1 MERAPHNQQHDT
13 ALAVLLLD
21 RAGVIR
27 AATPAAC
34 DALGQPASK
43 LVTRAV
49 HHVLPAAKALVY
61 LWLDAL
67 QPGGDAPPPRVL
79 DLEAA
84 WHGQSRRFDGIL
96 YALGRAD
103 AAPDQPVAG
112 LVLRPSL
119 VQKARTQALD
129 AQRALLSQF
138 AQGATLRDSL
148 REVALF
154 AERQMAGETFCVVVL
169 DDGRGLERGVVATLP
184 ADMADL
190 YADPAIHA
198 QGCPAALA
206 MADEQPVVIPDL
218 DADTRFRA
226 YAAHLRR
233 HSLRAVWSQP
243 VPPGAAATRA
253 TLDILLPIPRSP
265 SAEERHVAEQVAA
278 MVRLA
283 LDLAHLRAELERRT
297 ANLSSIVGSLPVVV
311 WETDAAGVVTLIE
324 GGALPLVKLHAASV
338 VGHPSSE
345 AFGASDTTVRLVH
358 RALEGVSEWS
368 DVAAFGRDFTIQVTP
383 IRDARRARCAA
394 CVAWRWTSPSAAHW
408 RPARWRHAAWTRWRR
423 WRAAL
428 RAIFPTCSPPSA
440 AMLRWQRFR
449 RASRRGWQ
457 GKPGDH
463 QAAAARGQAATQN
476 MLALGQP
483 KPIRRTATSVAA
495 VLREALQLLRPVLPP
510 QIAVDVVDQTQ
521 GQDQVMA
528 DPNLLQQVLFNLLMR
543 GRDAMPSGGTLR
555 VRMERDQRPGASPAL
570 RVSVEDSGPPLP
582 PELLPRIF
590 DAFGTAGEN
599 TAGLAMALVRSFVE
613 SNGGRVEV
621 LSGANAGAGVGTS
634 VVLTLPAAALPS
646 SEAGGAARGA
656 VLLGE
661 AHPLLRPM
669 LAEAL
674 QSAGYHVTAPADPQ
688 AFRAALSSAQG
699 QMDTAVVV
707 DPAFLASTPAQ
718 AVQAIRRLAGP
729 DVPILLAGDAPTPGS
744 ADSRVAALPKPL
756 DLDALRHQLAAF
768 LPARGADGSSTS
780 AAPRT
785 PGASS

>member
-49 HHVLPAAKALVY
+49 HHVLPAAKAQVY

-67 QPGGDAPPPRVL
+67 QPAADAPPPRVL

-383 IRDARRARCAA
+383 IRDASGQVCGMRGLALDITERRALEASALAA
-394 CVAWRWTSPSAAHW
+394 RRMDALAQVAGGFARDLSNVLAAI
-408 RPARWRHAAWTRWRR
+408 RGHASL
-423 WRAAL
+423 AAL
-428 RAIFPTCSPPSA
+428 SQGLPPRVAES
-440 AMLRWQRFR
+440 LEVIQL
-449 RASRRGWQ
+449 
-457 GKPGDH
+457 
-463 QAAAARGQAATQN
+463 AAARGQAATQN

-521 GQDQVMA
+521 GKDQVMA

-699 QMDTAVVV
+699 QMNTAVVV

-768 LPARGADGSSTS
+768 LPARGGDGPSTP